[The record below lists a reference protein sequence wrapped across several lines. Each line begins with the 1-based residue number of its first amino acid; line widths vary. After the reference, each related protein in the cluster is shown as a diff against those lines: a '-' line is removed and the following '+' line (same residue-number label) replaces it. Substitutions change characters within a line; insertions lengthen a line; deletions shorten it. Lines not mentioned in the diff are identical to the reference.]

1 MNILVIQTAWL
12 GDNILTTPLVA
23 NLATFCDMDV
33 LTIPK
38 CVQVYENNPNVKHI
52 IVYDKR
58 AKNKGING
66 LRRIANELSCR
77 DYDAAII
84 PQKWWR
90 SAIAAKLAG
99 IPMRIGFDDAPAKSL
114 YTHRVTY
121 RNEEHDIIRLCE
133 LIKPLGVTPEI
144 VSPALYLS
152 ESDFSAIEEFI
163 KLFHGRKTIAI
174 APGTAWET
182 KRYPLFDKV
191 AEILTEKGFSIV
203 AVGTESEKELCKSIM
218 EKANGIIF
226 TGKTILQTAALFT
239 KVSALIAND
248 SGAGHIASGVGTPVI
263 SIFGPTTPEMGFY
276 PWGKHNIIVQ
286 NQIDCR
292 PCSPHGSHKCPKKHH
307 KCMRDIAPEVI
318 VGKVQAL
325 VKQ

>member
-1 MNILVIQTAWL
+1 MNILLIQTAWL

-23 NLATFCDMDV
+23 NLAKKNDVDV

-38 CVQVYENNPNVKHI
+38 CMQVYENNPNVKHI
-52 IVYDKR
+52 IAYDKH
-58 AKNKGING
+58 AKNKGIQG
-66 LRRIANELSCR
+66 LRQIANQLSGH

-90 SAIAAKLAG
+90 SAIVAKLAG
-99 IPMRIGFDDAPAKSL
+99 IPMRVGFNDAPAKSL

-144 VSPALYLS
+144 VSPTLYPS
-152 ESDFSAIEEFI
+152 ESDFFTIKEFI
-163 KLFHGRKTIAI
+163 RLFHDRKTIAI

-191 AEILTEKGFSIV
+191 AEIFTEKGFYVV
-203 AVGTESEKELCKSIM
+203 AVGTESEKELCENVIKNSDG
-218 EKANGIIF
+218 KVF

-239 KVSALIAND
+239 KISALVAND

-276 PWGKHNIIVQ
+276 PWGKNNVIIQ
-286 NQIDCR
+286 NQIECR
-292 PCSPHGSHKCPKKHH
+292 PCSLHGSHKCPKKHH

-318 VGKVQAL
+318 TDNIQAL
-325 VKQ
+325 VK